1 MHNLKL
7 LLYFYFLYFYYYI
20 FIIIFLLLYFIV
32 FDQDKGK
39 FEADSNRGVFLEFD
53 FRTHCYI
60 IMDYKNLKIYLVREA
75 AFDEDQPTQL
85 VLNNNKLTDNLY
97 SLTIKL
103 FSNDIDNT
111 KKLNQ
116 T

>member
-1 MHNLKL
+1 
-7 LLYFYFLYFYYYI
+7 
-20 FIIIFLLLYFIV
+20 
-32 FDQDKGK
+32 
-39 FEADSNRGVFLEFD
+39 
-53 FRTHCYI
+53 
-60 IMDYKNLKIYLVREA
+60 MDYKNLKIYLVREA
-75 AFDEDQPTQL
+75 AFDEDQSTQL